1 MDVLI
6 RERGCRTRGARLNRV
21 RTPVRAAGVLLLLG
35 LALAA
40 CTPRPATPAAPAT
53 TAAPQTASGG
63 AATRAPAPTAAAA
76 PTETPVHLRV
86 PYVAISATQLPAWVA
101 EDAGLFAKNGLDV
114 SLEYIP
120 TGSTLV
126 QAMVAGEAQFGVAGS
141 EAPISAS
148 LAGADIVILA
158 PTVDHLLFSIYAV
171 PSVPDPSAMRGKRL
185 AITRVG
191 SSTDFAAR
199 QWVAT
204 LGLHVGED
212 VSLVQAGGQKEI
224 LAAMQSNG
232 ADAGVLSP
240 PTDLQARR
248 EGYREIADLSQL
260 PKPFYQSSILATRKV
275 IDAQPD
281 LVRRFVRAIVEANSV
296 IQQDKAAAKRALGKY
311 AQITDDEVLEATYED
326 ARPLI
331 PRVPVPTRE
340 AVESAIELV
349 ALTNPEARNVDP
361 SRFFDP
367 RFVQELEDSGFIDS
381 LYK

>member
-6 RERGCRTRGARLNRV
+6 RERGRRTRGARLNRV
-21 RTPVRAAGVLLLLG
+21 RTPVRAGGVLLLLA

-53 TAAPQTASGG
+53 TAAPQTASSG
-63 AATRAPAPTAAAA
+63 AAPRAPAPTAAAA
-76 PTETPVHLRV
+76 PTEAPVHLRV

-101 EDAGLFAKNGLDV
+101 EDAGLFVKNGLDV

-204 LGLHVGED
+204 LGLRVGED

-275 IDAQPD
+275 IDEQPD
-281 LVRRFVRAIVEANSV
+281 LVRRFMRAIVEANSV

-331 PRVPVPTRE
+331 PRVPVP
-340 AVESAIELV
+340 
-349 ALTNPEARNVDP
+349 
-361 SRFFDP
+361 
-367 RFVQELEDSGFIDS
+367 
-381 LYK
+381 